1 MGNLLLERSILG
13 GGGFTNIALVGL
25 TCRHERDAKVSKRK
39 NKFSNEILDDVR
51 VNRMS
56 SANKEIL

>member
-1 MGNLLLERSILG
+1 MGER
-13 GGGFTNIALVGL
+13 FTDIAFDFVGL
-25 TCRHERDAKVSKRK
+25 TRRPERDAKVSKRENRLGK
-39 NKFSNEILDDVR
+39 EILGDVS